1 MISNAHGMHHKC
13 KAYGLLALRL
23 SAGIIFVIHGYGKL
37 FGNMPGMDAFTG
49 MVGKIGFPFPA
60 FFAYV
65 AALTEFVGGLLLIA
79 GVGTQIVSVLLAIV
93 MLVAWGMVKKFAL
106 PAGDADFA
114 LLAMMISLFC
124 TGPGRFS
131 VRGMM
136 KKDGMTGCDCEMDK
150 CPCADGKPVG
160 KMEDKKM

>member
-1 MISNAHGMHHKC
+1 MNNAHGMHHKC

-23 SAGIIFVIHGYGKL
+23 AAGIIFVMHGYGKL

-49 MVGKIGFPFPA
+49 MVGKMGFPLPG

-114 LLAMMISLFC
+114 LLAIVVSLFC
-124 TGPGRFS
+124 MGPGRFS

-136 KKDGMTGCDCEMDK
+136 KKGGMMGCGCEMGK
-150 CPCADGKPVG
+150 CQCEEGKSEG
-160 KMEDKKM
+160 KMEEKKM